1 MNNKNKFKIGEFSKL
16 NRITVK
22 TLRHYEKIGLLI
34 PHEVDEWTGYRH
46 YEVSQFQKLSTI
58 MYLKKLR
65 FSLSEIRDLFDQ
77 GKDTPSEE
85 MLITKMKECRNELKQ
100 LQKQY
105 EELGQLEKKI
115 RGGNKMG
122 KVFIKTLPA
131 CIVASFRKVVE
142 NYSELFNLCP
152 NVIGPEM
159 QRCGCTCDTI
169 TYGYTVEH
177 DKVHK
182 ESHIDLEY
190 CEAVDAPF
198 TGTEMLKCK
207 KVAEVKTA
215 ACFNHYGSYD
225 NFQQSITTL
234 MNFIEQQGYVVTAAP
249 RFCYIDGIWNKE
261 NEAEWLT
268 EIQIPVKMA

>member
-1 MNNKNKFKIGEFSKL
+1 MNSNNKFKIGEFSKL

-46 YEVSQFQKLSTI
+46 YDVSQFQKLSTI
-58 MYLKKLR
+58 LYLKKLR
-65 FSLSEIRDLFDQ
+65 FSLSEIRDLFDE
-77 GKDTPSEE
+77 GMETPSEE
-85 MLITKMKECRNELKQ
+85 MLNAKMEECRDELKQ
-100 LQKQY
+100 LHWQY
-105 EELGQLEKKI
+105 DELKYLEKNI
-115 RGGNKMG
+115 RGGNTME

-131 CIVASFRKVVE
+131 CTVASFRKVVKD
-142 NYSELFNLCP
+142 YSELFNLCP

-159 QRCGCTCDTI
+159 QRCGCTCNNLNYCYTI
-169 TYGYTVEH
+169 EH

-182 ESHIDLEY
+182 ESNIDVEY

-198 TGTEMLKCK
+198 NGSGEVKCK

-215 ACFNHYGSYD
+215 ACFNHYGGYD
-225 NFQQSITTL
+225 SFQKSMTIL
-234 MNFIEQQGYVVTAAP
+234 MNFIEQQGYVITAPP

-268 EIQIPVKMA
+268 EIQVPVKMA